1 MMKRLTATSLL
12 ASAMAIMAW
21 QTADARD
28 WPMFGGSIEN
38 QSNTA
43 GETKISPKNVSQLK
57 VKWVAPTGGDVSAKA
72 AVVNGVVYFPDWGG
86 NIWAL
91 DAATGKAIW
100 HRQISSYGLPAKTA
114 SRTSPAV
121 VNGILYIGT
130 QSGANLLAL
139 DAKTGKLKWKTSL
152 DDHPL
157 AVITGSPAV
166 IGGKVFVG
174 VSSLE
179 EVAAAQKGYKC
190 CSFRGSV
197 NAVDAVTGKP
207 VWKTF
212 TAPEGYSGGAVWG
225 SNPVV
230 NLARRLVYIGAGNNY
245 DKPKTAAYAKCI
257 ADGGTEPKCLSPD
270 DHVDSMMAL
279 DMDTGAIKWA
289 RRHIADDDWNV
300 ACFIGDKPGQGN
312 CPQGAGPDYDFATGP
327 NEFSIQGVGQV
338 IGAGQ
343 KSGAYSVFD
352 ADNGKLI
359 WSRFVGPGSVFGGME
374 WGTATDGRR
383 IYVAIANFD
392 KQKYKAGDA
401 GSWAALNATTG
412 AIEWQIP
419 DPNGTIDL
427 GPMSVSNGVV
437 FASSM
442 TTKAG
447 DPNMFALEAATGKVL
462 WKFDSGASVNA
473 GAVVSGG
480 VVYWGSGYTIIGPP
494 FTGNKRFYAFSIGGK

>member
-1 MMKRLTATSLL
+1 MKTRVLATSLF
-12 ASAMAIMAW
+12 ASAVAFTTW
-21 QTADARD
+21 QAADAAD

-38 QSNTA
+38 QSSTV
-43 GETKISPKNVSQLK
+43 GETRISPKNVAQLK
-57 VKWVAPTGGDVSAKA
+57 VKWVAKTGGDVSAKA

-91 DAATGKAIW
+91 NGATGKPIW
-100 HRQISSYGLPAKTA
+100 HRQLSSYGLPAKTA
-114 SRTSPAV
+114 SRTSPTV
-121 VNGILYIGT
+121 INGTLYIGA
-130 QSGANLLAL
+130 QAGANLLAL

-157 AVITGSPAV
+157 AVITGSPVVSGA
-166 IGGKVFVG
+166 KVFVG

-179 EVAAAQKGYKC
+179 EAAAASKTYKC

-197 NAVDAVTGKP
+197 DAVDAETGKP
-207 VWKTF
+207 IWKTF
-212 TAPEGYSGGAVWG
+212 TAPKGYTGGAVWG
-225 SNPVV
+225 SNPVI
-230 NLARRLVYIGAGNNY
+230 NLARRLVYIGTGNNY

-257 ADGGTEPKCLSPD
+257 GDGGTEPKCLSPD
-270 DHVDSMMAL
+270 DHVDSVMAL
-279 DMDTGAIKWA
+279 DMDTGRVKWA
-289 RRHIADDDWNV
+289 RRHIADDDWTV
-300 ACFIGDKPGQGN
+300 ACISGDKPGTGN
-312 CPQGAGPDYDFATGP
+312 CPQGAGPDYDFAPGP
-327 NEFSIQGVGQV
+327 NEFSIAGVGQV

-352 ADNGKLI
+352 ADSGKLI
-359 WSRFVGPGSVFGGME
+359 WSRFVGPGSPLGGME
-374 WGTATDGRR
+374 WGTATDDRR
-383 IYVAIANFD
+383 IYVAISNFD

-401 GSWAALNATTG
+401 GSWAALNKTTG
-412 AIEWQIP
+412 AIEWQVP

-447 DPNMFALEAATGKVL
+447 DPNMFALDDATGKIL

-494 FTGNKRFYAFSIGGK
+494 FTGNKKFYAFSIGGK

>member
-1 MMKRLTATSLL
+1 MKTSFLATSLL
-12 ASAMAIMAW
+12 ASAMAISAW

-28 WPMFGGSIEN
+28 WPMFGGSVAN
-38 QSNTA
+38 QSATV
-43 GETKISPKNVSQLK
+43 GETAISPRNVARLK
-57 VKWVAPTGGDVSAKA
+57 VKWVAATGGDVSAKA

-91 DAATGKAIW
+91 HAATGKPLW
-100 HRQISSYGLPAKTA
+100 HRQLSSYGLAAHTV

-121 VNGILYIGT
+121 MNGVVYIGT
-130 QSGANLLAL
+130 QPGANLLAL
-139 DAKTGKLKWKTSL
+139 DAATGKLKWKTQL

-157 AVITGSPAV
+157 AAVTGSPAV

-174 VSSLE
+174 LSSLE
-179 EVAAAQKGYKC
+179 EAAAGQKGYKC

-212 TAPEGYSGGAVWG
+212 TAPEGYTGVGAWG
-225 SNPVV
+225 SNPVI
-230 NLARRLVYIGAGNNY
+230 NAQRRLVYIGTGNNY
-245 DKPKTAAYAKCI
+245 SKPTAAAYTKCI

-270 DHVDSMMAL
+270 NHVDSMLAL
-279 DMDTGAIKWA
+279 DMDTGTIKWA

-300 ACFIGDKPGQGN
+300 SCFVGDKPGTGN
-312 CPQGAGPDYDFATGP
+312 CPQGAGPDYDFGAGP
-327 NEFSIQGVGQV
+327 NEFSIPGVGQV
-338 IGAGQ
+338 VGSGQ
-343 KSGAYSVFD
+343 KSGVYSVFD
-352 ADNGKLI
+352 ADSGKLI
-359 WSRFVGPGSVFGGME
+359 WSRFVGPGSPLGGME

-383 IYVAIANFD
+383 IYVAISNFD
-392 KQKYKAGDA
+392 RHKYKAGDA
-401 GSWAALNATTG
+401 GSWAALNKDTG

-442 TTKAG
+442 TITKG
-447 DPNMFALEAATGKVL
+447 DPNMFALDAATGKVL
-462 WKFDSGASVNA
+462 WKFDAGASVNA

-480 VVYWGSGYTIIGPP
+480 VVYWGSGYAEIGPP
-494 FTGNKRFYAFSIGGK
+494 FTSNKKFYAFSIGGK

>member
-1 MMKRLTATSLL
+1 MKTRFLATSLL
-12 ASAMAIMAW
+12 ASAIAISSW

-28 WPMFGGSIEN
+28 WPMFGGSVEN
-38 QSNTA
+38 QSSTV
-43 GETKISPKNVSQLK
+43 GETAISAANVSKLK
-57 VKWVAPTGGDVSAKA
+57 VKWVAATGGDVSAKA

-91 DAATGKAIW
+91 NAATGKAIW
-100 HRQISSYGLPAKTA
+100 HRQLTSYGFPTGTV

-121 VNGILYIGT
+121 INGIVYIGT
-130 QSGANLLAL
+130 QPGASLVAL
-139 DAKTGKLKWKTSL
+139 DATTGKLKWKTQI
-152 DDHPL
+152 DDNPL
-157 AVITGSPAV
+157 AAVTGSPAV
-166 IGGKVFVG
+166 FGGKVFVG
-174 VSSLE
+174 LSSLE
-179 EVAAAQKGYKC
+179 EAAAAKKGYKC
-190 CSFRGSV
+190 CTFRGSV

-212 TAPEGYSGGAVWG
+212 TAPEGYTGVGAWG

-230 NLARRLVYIGAGNNY
+230 NAQRRLVYIGTGNNY

-270 DHVDSMMAL
+270 DHVDSMLAL

-300 ACFIGDKPGQGN
+300 ACFSAKPGTGN
-312 CPQGAGPDYDFATGP
+312 CPQGAGPDADFGAGP
-327 NEFSIQGVGQV
+327 NEFSIPGIGQV
-338 IGAGQ
+338 IGSGQ
-343 KSGAYSVFD
+343 KSGTYSVFD

-359 WSRFVGPGSVFGGME
+359 WSRFVGPGSALGGME

-383 IYVAIANFD
+383 IYVAISNFN
-392 KQKYKAGDA
+392 KEKYKAGDA
-401 GSWAALNATTG
+401 GSWAALNKATG

-442 TTKAG
+442 TVTKG
-447 DPNMFALEAATGKVL
+447 DPGMFALDAATGKVL
-462 WKFDSGASVNA
+462 WKFDAGSSVNA

-480 VVYWGSGYTIIGPP
+480 VVYWGSGYAEVGPP
-494 FTGNKRFYAFSIGGK
+494 FTPNKKFYAFSIGGK

>member
-1 MMKRLTATSLL
+1 MKTRFLATSLL
-12 ASAMAIMAW
+12 ASTMAISSL

-38 QSNTA
+38 QSSTV
-43 GETKISPKNVSQLK
+43 GETRISPANVSRLK

-72 AVVNGVVYFPDWGG
+72 AVVGGVVYFPDWGG

-91 DAATGKAIW
+91 NAETGKAIW
-100 HRQISSYGLPAKTA
+100 HRQLSSYGLPAKTA
-114 SRTSPAV
+114 SRTSPTVA
-121 VNGILYIGT
+121 NGIVYIGA
-130 QSGANLLAL
+130 QSGATLLAL
-139 DAKTGKLKWKTSL
+139 DARTGKLKWKTSL

-157 AVITGSPAV
+157 AVITGSPA
-166 IGGKVFVG
+166 ISGSKLFVG

-179 EVAAAQKGYKC
+179 EAAAASKTYAC

-197 NAVDAVTGKP
+197 NAVDAETGKP
-207 VWKTF
+207 IWKVSTV
-212 TAPEGYSGGAVWG
+212 PEGYTGGAVWG

-230 NLARRLVYIGAGNNY
+230 NLARRLVYVGTGNNY
-245 DKPKTAAYAKCI
+245 DKPRTAAFAKCI

-270 DHVDSMMAL
+270 DHVDSMLAL

-289 RRHIADDDWNV
+289 RRHILDDDWNV
-300 ACFIGDKPGQGN
+300 SCIAGDKPGQGN
-312 CPQGAGPDYDFATGP
+312 CPRGAGPDYDFAPGP
-327 NEFSIQGVGQV
+327 NEFMLPGVGQV
-338 IGAGQ
+338 VGAGQ
-343 KSGAYSVFD
+343 KSGIYSVFD

-359 WSRFVGPGSVFGGME
+359 WSRFVGPGSPLGGME
-374 WGTATDGRR
+374 WGTATDDQR
-383 IYVAIANFD
+383 IYVAISNFD

-401 GSWAALNATTG
+401 GSWAALNKTTG

-442 TTKAG
+442 SVKPG
-447 DPNMFALEAATGKVL
+447 DPNMFALDAATGKML

-473 GAVVSGG
+473 GAVISGG

-494 FTGNKRFYAFSIGGK
+494 FTGNKKFYAFSVGGK

>member
-1 MMKRLTATSLL
+1 MKTRFLVTSIFASLVAFSSWHTAG
-12 ASAMAIMAW
+12 AG
-21 QTADARD
+21 D
-28 WPMFGGSIEN
+28 WTMFGGSVEN
-38 QSNTA
+38 QSNTVD
-43 GETKISPKNVSQLK
+43 ETAISPKNVSRLK
-57 VKWVAPTGGDVSAKA
+57 VKWVAATGGDVSAKA
-72 AVVNGVVYFPDWGG
+72 AVVKGVVYFPDWGG

-91 DAATGKAIW
+91 NAKTGKAIW
-100 HRQISSYGLPAKTA
+100 HHQLSSYGFADKTV

-121 VNGILYIGT
+121 INGIVYIGT
-130 QSGANLLAL
+130 QPGASLLAL
-139 DAKTGKLKWKTSL
+139 DAATGKLKWKTLL

-157 AVITGSPAV
+157 AAVTGSPAV

-174 VSSLE
+174 LSSLE
-179 EVAAAQKGYKC
+179 EAAAAQKGYKC

-212 TAPEGYSGGAVWG
+212 TAPEGYTGVGAWG

-230 NLARRLVYIGAGNNY
+230 NAQRRLVYIGTGNNY

-257 ADGGTEPKCLSPD
+257 NDGGTEPKCLSPD
-270 DHVDSMMAL
+270 DHVDSMLAL

-300 ACFIGDKPGQGN
+300 SCFADKPGTGN
-312 CPQGAGPDYDFATGP
+312 CPQGAGPDFDFGAGP
-327 NEFSIQGVGQV
+327 NEFSIPGVGQV
-338 IGAGQ
+338 IGSGQ

-359 WSRFVGPGSVFGGME
+359 WSRLVGPGSSLGGME

-383 IYVAIANFD
+383 VYVAISNFNRE
-392 KQKYKAGDA
+392 KYKAGNA
-401 GSWAALNATTG
+401 GSWAALNKVTG

-442 TTKAG
+442 TITKG
-447 DPNMFALEAATGKVL
+447 DPGMFALDAATGKVL
-462 WKFDSGASVNA
+462 WKFDAGSSVNA

-480 VVYWGSGYTIIGPP
+480 VVYWGSGYAEVGAP
-494 FTGNKRFYAFSIGGK
+494 FTPNKKFYAFSIGGK

>member
-1 MMKRLTATSLL
+1 MIKRFAVTFFL
-12 ASAMAIMAW
+12 ASAMAITAW
-21 QTADARD
+21 QAADARD
-28 WPMFGGSIEN
+28 WPMFGGSIAN
-38 QSNTA
+38 QSNTV

-57 VKWVAPTGGDVSAKA
+57 VKWVAATGGDVSAKA

-91 DAATGKAIW
+91 NAATGKAIW
-100 HRQISSYGLPAKTA
+100 HRQLSSYGLPAKTT
-114 SRTSPAV
+114 SRTSPTV
-121 VNGILYIGT
+121 VNGIVYIGA
-130 QSGANLLAL
+130 QKGANLLAL
-139 DAKTGKLKWKTSL
+139 DAKTGNLKWKTLL
-152 DDHPL
+152 DDHPMGL
-157 AVITGSPAV
+157 ITGSPV
-166 IGGKVFVG
+166 ISGTKIFVG

-179 EVAAAQKGYKC
+179 EVAAANNAYKC

-197 NAVDAVTGKP
+197 DAVDAETGKP
-207 VWKTF
+207 VWKVF
-212 TAPEGYSGGAVWG
+212 TVPEGYNGGSVWG
-225 SNPVV
+225 STPVLD
-230 NLARRLVYIGAGNNY
+230 LARRLVYIGTGNNY
-245 DKPKTAAYAKCI
+245 FKPKTAAYAKCI

-270 DHVDSMMAL
+270 DHIDSVMAL

-289 RRHIADDDWNV
+289 QRHIADDDWNV
-300 ACFIGDKPGQGN
+300 ACLFGDKPGQGN
-312 CPQGAGPDYDFATGP
+312 CPQGAGPDYDFAPGQ
-327 NEFSIQGVGQV
+327 NEFSIPGVGQV

-343 KSGAYSVFD
+343 KSGVYSVFD

-359 WSRFVGPGSVFGGME
+359 WSRLVGPGSAFGGME
-374 WGTATDGRR
+374 WGTAVDGQR
-383 IYVAIANFD
+383 IYVAIANFNKD
-392 KQKYKAGDA
+392 KYKAGDA
-401 GSWAALNATTG
+401 GSWAALNKTTG

-447 DPNMFALEAATGKVL
+447 DPNMFALDAATGKTL

-480 VVYWGSGYTIIGPP
+480 VVYWGSGYANIGAP
-494 FTGNKRFYAFSIGGK
+494 FTGNKKFYAFSIGGK